1 MPPWFFRMFTEI
13 KGYISH
19 QLWTNIHSSV
29 HWVICLLCA
38 VYSKPQLLRSTSCL
52 DSDVLL
58 MLRWPLIFNNSW
70 LYMTVYVCFIGLN
83 FAFFCFLSTS
93 TEVRDAT
100 SLPLPLPLP
109 LLPNKND
116 CYCMCCGDCFF
127 FRELWPHAPSSSVL
141 VTDTPQLFDFSQ
153 QGAGG
158 GGHRTH
164 PPMQLTEYIL
174 TKVAAISTLQGSIT
188 VFNVCVYVRVC
199 VCVCVCGS
207 HVDGRFGFPLSGLS
221 FNKQC

>member
-127 FRELWPHAPSSSVL
+127 FSWTVTPRSIKLRLGNRHAAAVW
-141 VTDTPQLFDFSQ
+141 FFSA
-153 QGAGG
+153 GGG

-199 VCVCVCGS
+199 VCVCGS

>member
-127 FRELWPHAPSSSVL
+127 FFRELWPHAPSSSVL

-153 QGAGG
+153 QGVGG
-158 GGHRTH
+158 AQDTSTH
-164 PPMQLTEYIL
+164 AVDRIYSNQSRCHLH
-174 TKVAAISTLQGSIT
+174 GSIT

>member
-127 FRELWPHAPSSSVL
+127 FSWTVTPRSIKLRLGNRHAAAVW
-141 VTDTPQLFDFSQ
+141 FFS
-153 QGAGG
+153 AGG
-158 GGHRTH
+158 RGRGGGTGHIH
-164 PPMQLTEYIL
+164 PCSWQNI
-174 TKVAAISTLQGSIT
+174 
-188 VFNVCVYVRVC
+188 F
-199 VCVCVCGS
+199 
-207 HVDGRFGFPLSGLS
+207 
-221 FNKQC
+221 